1 MQDSDS
7 RWEGFDIPLTETD
20 SRQKKACLLEYDGGK
35 EGEAEERERRKK
47 EGVLVSMGRGDER
60 LGVEVFGV
68 GVSLLG
74 LNW

>member
-1 MQDSDS
+1 MAD
-7 RWEGFDIPLTETD
+7 
-20 SRQKKACLLEYDGGK
+20 KKACLLEYDGGK
-35 EGEAEERERRKK
+35 EEKKERKKK

>member
-7 RWEGFDIPLTETD
+7 RWGGFGIPLTETD
-20 SRQKKACLLEYDGGK
+20 SRQKKRVCWSMV
-35 EGEAEERERRKK
+35 EERREKQRRERRKK